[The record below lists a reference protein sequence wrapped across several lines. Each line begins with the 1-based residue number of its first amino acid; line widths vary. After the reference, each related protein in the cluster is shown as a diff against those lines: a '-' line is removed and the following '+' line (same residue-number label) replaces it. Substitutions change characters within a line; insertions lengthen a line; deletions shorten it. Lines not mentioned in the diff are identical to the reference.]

1 MTAVLQEIISLLTGG
16 LTQMASGIGS
26 GFQAFMTS
34 IFLDTSGST
43 TALSVT
49 GGVIV
54 IFAAIALSIGLG
66 KLIANYL
73 FGLGK

>member
-1 MTAVLQEIISLLTGG
+1 MTAVLQEIISLLVGG
-16 LTQMASGIGS
+16 LSQMATGIGS
-26 GFQAFMTS
+26 GFSAFMSS
-34 IFLDTSGST
+34 IFLDTSGT
-43 TALSVT
+43 GTQLSVT

-66 KLIANYL
+66 RLVANYL